1 MYEQYYGLREL
12 PFELTPNPKFLYLTP
27 QYSEALSTL
36 QYGLASAKGIT
47 LLLGDAGTGKT
58 TLLHA
63 ALSSPLCRAVKAVYI
78 NNPALTRDEFVATL
92 ARRFDLGEAART
104 SKADLL
110 ESLEAVLIDRR
121 ARGQI
126 TALVVDEAQTLT
138 DALLEE
144 IRLLANIET
153 TDEKLLP
160 VVLAGQQELRER
172 LNEPHLRQFKQ
183 RIALRCELASCGL
196 SETAAYIL
204 DRIKTAQGEATSLFT
219 RDAIILIHERSKGIP
234 RIINT
239 ICDNALL
246 TGFALRRRPVTR
258 DIIAEISHDLDL
270 GRLAPTTRRSV
281 EPEIVELA
289 DVSDGVSPND
299 MAVLRS
305 KTSGS
310 VADTGVVEGDLA
322 TRLVS

>member
-27 QYSEALSTL
+27 QHCEALSNL

-58 TLLHA
+58 TLLQA
-63 ALSSPLCRAVKAVYI
+63 ALSSPLCRVVKAVYI

-92 ARRFDLGEAART
+92 ARRFELGETART

-110 ESLEAVLIDRR
+110 EGLERVLIERR
-121 ARGQI
+121 ASGQI
-126 TALVVDEAQTLT
+126 TALVVDEAQSLT
-138 DALLEE
+138 DGLLEE

-153 TDEKLLP
+153 AEEKMLP
-160 VVLAGQQELRER
+160 IVLAGQQELRDR
-172 LNEPHLRQFKQ
+172 LNEPHLRQLKQ
-183 RIALRCELASCGL
+183 RIALRCELAACDL

-204 DRIKTAQGEATSLFT
+204 DRIKTAEGEATTLFT
-219 RDAIILIHERSKGIP
+219 RDAIILIYERSKGIP

-258 DIIAEISHDLDL
+258 EVIAEISRDLDL
-270 GRLAPTTRRSV
+270 ERLASPATRLRDAKV
-281 EPEIVELA
+281 VQGAAPAGTVLPI
-289 DVSDGVSPND
+289 DVS
-299 MAVLRS
+299 VLR
-305 KTSGS
+305 TNAS
-310 VADTGVVEGDLA
+310 VAENEGIERDLA
-322 TRLVS
+322 TRLVN